1 MSDNTIDASAMVSG
15 VLSGMGKGKKLSKPA
30 AKSSKP
36 EKSVGKLLRP
46 RRVAKQE
53 TPAKPSKPEKE
64 KVVAKSAKPA
74 KSEKTAKPAK
84 GRDKKTGLAVKGK
97 TTASS
102 FTVDSVVSGE
112 AIARPSKFNG
122 ADFGSVSEHFLYLSA
137 KELGRQV
144 NAKAVAGA
152 ISASIKEAFGVSPNK
167 AEVATLCAS
176 LVPQLKGQYKRKLST
191 AMSVLKAGVKSEGA
205 VTKETLEDMLDE
217 VFGQD

>member
-30 AKSSKP
+30 AKASKS

-53 TPAKPSKPEKE
+53 TPAKPSKPVKE

-74 KSEKTAKPAK
+74 KSEKPAK
-84 GRDKKTGLAVKGK
+84 GRDKKTAKPVKGK
-97 TTASS
+97 STASS

-137 KELGRQV
+137 KELGKQV

-191 AMSVLKAGVKSEGA
+191 AMSALKAGVKSEGA